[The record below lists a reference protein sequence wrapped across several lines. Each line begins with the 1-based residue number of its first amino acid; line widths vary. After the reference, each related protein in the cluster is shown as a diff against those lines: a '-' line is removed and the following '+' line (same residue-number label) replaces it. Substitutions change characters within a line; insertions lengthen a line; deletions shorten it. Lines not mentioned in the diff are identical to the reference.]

1 MFKLN
6 ISIGFFLLQTKVQEN
21 IRAARQARIAAQAA
35 DSNIDINELDRTLV
49 AIIEACTKDNI
60 TVKRIFFSNRIH
72 FLKKNLF

>member
-1 MFKLN
+1 ML
-6 ISIGFFLLQTKVQEN
+6 FFLLQTKVQEN

-60 TVKRIFFSNRIH
+60 TVKKIFFLNRIH
-72 FLKKNLF
+72 VLKKNLF